1 MSTKMKNNNVM
12 WHRSLVSQ
20 EDRNRM
26 NGHKSVNVWFTGYSG
41 SGKSTLAHALERR
54 LFEMKC
60 RTFVFDGDNVRH
72 GLCKDLGFSVEDR
85 RENIRRITEMV
96 KLFLD
101 AGLIALT
108 AFIAPFQKDRDII
121 KAYLGA
127 KNYIEVF
134 CDCPLQICED
144 RDVKGIYK
152 KARMGIIKD
161 FTGITSP
168 YEPPQ
173 SPDIVLQ
180 TAKLSIDDCIVQ
192 LIEIMRKKRV
202 FDTR

>member
-1 MSTKMKNNNVM
+1 M
-12 WHRSLVSQ
+12 
-20 EDRNRM
+20 M
-26 NGHKSVNVWFTGYSG
+26 NGHKSINIWFTGYSG
-41 SGKSTLAHALERR
+41 SGKSTLAHALEKR
-54 LFEMKC
+54 LYEMKC

-72 GLCKDLGFSVEDR
+72 GLCKDLGFSADDR

-121 KAYLGA
+121 KSRLGA
-127 KNYIEVF
+127 DHYIEVY
-134 CDCPLQICED
+134 CDCPLRICEE

-152 KARMGIIKD
+152 KARQGLIKD
-161 FTGITSP
+161 FTGISSP
-168 YEPPQ
+168 YERPQ

-180 TAKLSIDDCIVQ
+180 TDIQNIDTCIEQ
-192 LIEIMRKKRV
+192 LIHLMKARGV
-202 FDTR
+202 FESQDV